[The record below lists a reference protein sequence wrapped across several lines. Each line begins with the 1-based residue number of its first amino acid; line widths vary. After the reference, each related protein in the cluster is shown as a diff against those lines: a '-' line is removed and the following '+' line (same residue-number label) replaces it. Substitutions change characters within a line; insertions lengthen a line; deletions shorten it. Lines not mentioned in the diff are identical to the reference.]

1 MEQTNQTADYTSMF
15 NAMKSE
21 LKRIS
26 EQQMEEM
33 HNRFDELSK
42 SFTRGSRSRSHTRNH
57 HGTKGAN
64 YEDYSASED
73 EERAERPKR
82 DTTKDALKGLKIK
95 IPTFQDNNYEHKQ
108 SRSKREARP
117 SNDHIPGIKMK
128 IPPFHTYSEEQKVK
142 LAVVEFTDYAVVWW
156 DQLSTSRRR
165 SREPTIQTWT
175 ELRRLMRK
183 RFVPSHY
190 YRDLYQKLQ
199 TLNQGARSVEDY
211 HKEMEILMLR
221 ADIMEDREATMAR
234 FLNGLRPEIAD
245 QVELHHYV
253 ELGDL
258 VEKAIKIERRIKR
271 KGSTRSYSNFS
282 PSYPRTT
289 PPKKE
294 DKGPSNSIP
303 SRPRPDTT
311 KWESKATPKTAIE
324 LSLGRNRDTRCFK
337 CQGRGHI
344 ASQCPNQR
352 TMIILPN
359 GEFLT
364 DDEDEKEELPSLEE
378 EEEEEEAL
386 PIDERVGLVVR
397 RALATQVKA
406 ADHAQRENIFYT
418 RCYIKGKVCSLI
430 IDGGSCAN
438 VASALMV
445 EKLALPTL
453 RHPTPYRLQ
462 WLNDSGD
469 VRVTKQVQVPFRI
482 GKYEDVVLCDV
493 VPMQACHILLGR
505 PWQFDK
511 GDYEDVFPDEIP
523 NGLPPIRGIE
533 HQIDLVPGA
542 PLPNRPAYKMGP
554 DETKELQ
561 RQIEELL
568 TKGWARESLSPC
580 AVPVILVPKKDGS
593 WRMCTDCFVV
603 SKQGIKVDEEKV
615 KAIREWPT
623 PSTVGE
629 VRSFHGLASFY
640 RRSVKDFSTIAAPL
654 TAVIKKNEP
663 FVWRDAQV
671 RAFQMLKHQLTH
683 APLLA
688 LPCFDKMF
696 EIECDAS
703 GVGIGAVLM
712 QEGKPIAYFSEK
724 LNGAVLNYSTYDKE
738 LYSLIRALETWQHY
752 LRPRE
757 FVIHIDHESLKHIK
771 SQYKLN
777 KRHVRWIAFIE
788 TFPYV
793 IKYKVGKTNVVA
805 DALSRKFY
813 ILDGFLFYLNRLC
826 IPNCSIRSLLVRE
839 AHGGGLM
846 GHFGVAKTLAILQE
860 HFHWP
865 RMKRDVERMVAKCIT
880 CHKAK
885 SKLQPYGLYSPLPVP
900 KEPWTDISM
909 DFVLGLPRSKRGN
922 DSIFVIVDRFSKMA
936 HFIPCHKTDDA
947 SHIADL
953 FFKEIIRLHGMPRTI
968 VSDRDVKFLSY
979 FWKTL
984 WGKLGTKLLFST
996 TSHPQTDGQTEVVN
1010 RTLSTLLRAIIRKNI
1025 RTWEEC
1031 LPHVEFAYNRTVHS
1045 STHFSPFEIVS
1056 GFNPLTPLDLSPLP
1070 WVWLHLRKERFP
1082 VQRRNKL
1089 LPRGDGPF
1097 QVIKRINDNAYKLD
1111 LPDDEADL
1119 RTNPFEEE
1127 EDDTNQET
1135 PLRTIRVPLG
1145 PQSRSKREAR
1155 PSNDHIPGIKMKIPP
1170 FHTYSEEQKVKLA
1183 VVEFTDYA
1191 VVWWDQLSTS
1201 RRRSREPTIQT
1212 WTELRRLMRK
1222 RFVPSHYYRDLYQ
1235 KLQTLNQGARS
1246 VEDYH
1251 KEMEIL
1257 MLRADIMEDRE
1268 ATMARFLNGLRPE
1281 IADQVELHHYVELG
1295 DLVEKAIK
1303 IERRIKRKGS
1313 TRSYSNFSP
1322 SYPRT
1327 TPPKKEDKGPSNSI
1341 PSRPRPDTTKWESKA
1356 TPKTAIELSLGRN
1369 RDTRCF
1375 KCQGRGHIA
1384 SQCPNQRTMIILPNG
1399 EFLTDDED
1407 EKEELPS
1414 LEEEEEEEE
1423 ALPIDERVGLVVRRA
1438 LATQVKA
1445 ADHAQRENIFYT
1457 RCYIKGK
1464 VCSLIIDGGSCAN
1477 VASALMVEKLALP
1490 TLRHPTP
1497 YRLQWLNDSGDVRVT
1512 KQVQVPFRIGK
1523 YEDVV
1528 LCDVVPMQACHILL
1542 GRPWQFDKGDYEDV
1556 FPDEIP
1562 NGLPPIRGIEHQIDL
1577 VPGAP
1582 LPNRP
1587 AYKMG
1592 PDETKELQR
1601 QIEELLTKG
1610 WARESLSPCAV
1621 PVILVPKKDGSWR
1634 MCTDCFV
1641 VSKQGIKVDEEK
1653 VKAIREW
1660 PTPSTVGE
1668 VRSFH
1673 GLASFYRRSVKDFS
1687 TIAAPLTAVIKK
1699 NEPFVWRDAQ
1709 VRAFQMLKHQ
1719 LTHAPLLALPC
1730 FDKMF
1735 EIECD
1740 ASGVGIGAV
1749 LMQEGKPIAYFSEK
1763 LNGAVLNY
1771 STYDKELYSLIRA
1784 LETWQHYLRPREFVI
1799 HIDHESLK
1807 HIKSQYKLNKRH
1819 VRWIAFIETFPYV
1832 IKYKVGKTNV
1842 VADALSRKFYI
1853 LDGFLFYL
1861 NRLCIPNCSI
1871 RSLLVREAHRGGL
1884 MGHFGVAKTL
1894 AILQEH
1900 FHWPRMKRDVERMV
1914 AKCITCHKA
1923 KSKLQPY
1930 GLYSP
1935 LPVPK
1940 EPWTDISMDFV
1951 LGLPR
1956 SKRGNDSIF
1965 VIVDRFSKMAHF
1977 IPCHKTDDASHIADL
1992 FFKEIIRLHGMPRT
2006 IVSDRDVK
2014 FLSYFWKTLWG
2025 KLGTKLLFST
2035 TSHPQTD
2042 GQTEVVNRTLSTLLR
2057 AIIRK
2062 NIRTWEECLPHVE
2075 FVYNRTVHSSTH
2087 FSPFEIVYGFNPLT
2101 PLDLSPLPWVW
2112 LHLRKERF
2120 PVQRRN
2126 KLLPRG
2132 DGPFQV
2138 IKRIND
2144 NAYKLDLPDDEADLR
2159 TNPFE
2164 EEEDDTNQE
2173 TPLRTIRVP
2182 LGPVTRARAK
2192 KMREELQGLVHEIQG
2207 QEIVPKVIE
2216 GLEHEGMKA
2225 IHKSLEPGCARW
2237 CNLAPG
2243 TESAQLATLE
2253 VGH

>member
-1 MEQTNQTADYTSMF
+1 
-15 NAMKSE
+15 
-21 LKRIS
+21 
-26 EQQMEEM
+26 MEEDLAEIIQ
-33 HNRFDELSK
+33 RFALSLAEM
-42 SFTRGSRSRSHTRNH
+42 
-57 HGTKGAN
+57 KGAEIDA
-64 YEDYSASED
+64 EDLGNGVQECQKCIIGRIKGEKVANFTGVKKFVTVAWGYPKDLRITELGPNLFQFLIPRED
-73 EERAERPKR
+73 ERE
-82 DTTKDALKGLKIK
+82 KILNGGPWILDNQILILRSWEQGIEEDENAFRLAPLWVQVWNLPLHWIAKEVGRK
-95 IPTFQDNNYEHKQ
+95 IGKVFDQVKEVIIPQGGGKADNNYEHKQ
-108 SRSKREARP
+108 SRSKRDVRP

-199 TLNQGARSVEDY
+199 SLNQGARSVEDY

-271 KGSTRSYSNFS
+271 RGSTWSYSNFS
-282 PSYPRTT
+282 PSYLRTT

-303 SRPRPDTT
+303 SRPRPDMT
-311 KWESKATPKTAIE
+311 KWESTATPKTAIE
-324 LSLGRNRDTRCFK
+324 SSMGRNRDTRCFK

-359 GEFLT
+359 GEFFT

-378 EEEEEEAL
+378 EEEAL
-386 PIDERVGLVVR
+386 PVDERVGLVVR

-511 GDYEDVFPDEIP
+511 GDYEDVFLDEIP

-640 RRSVKDFSTIAAPL
+640 RRFVKDFSTIAAPL

-688 LPCFDKMF
+688 LPCFDKMV

-724 LNGAVLNYSTYDKE
+724 LNGAALNYSTYDKE

-757 FVIHIDHESLKHIK
+757 FVIHTDHESLKHIK
-771 SQYKLN
+771 SQHKLN

-936 HFIPCHKTDDA
+936 HFIPCHKIDDA

-996 TSHPQTDGQTEVVN
+996 TSHPQTDGQTEVVD

-1045 STHFSPFEIVS
+1045 STHFSPFEIVY

-1070 WVWLHLRKERFP
+1070 SSEHINMDDLRKERFP

-1127 EDDTNQET
+1127 GDDTNQET
-1135 PLRTIRVPLG
+1135 PVRTIRVPLG
-1145 PQSRSKREAR
+1145 PKMSPQKESNRS
-1155 PSNDHIPGIKMKIPP
+1155 
-1170 FHTYSEEQKVKLA
+1170 Q
-1183 VVEFTDYA
+1183 
-1191 VVWWDQLSTS
+1191 
-1201 RRRSREPTIQT
+1201 
-1212 WTELRRLMRK
+1212 RK
-1222 RFVPSHYYRDLYQ
+1222 ENEKQHWLY
-1235 KLQTLNQGARS
+1235 K
-1246 VEDYH
+1246 D
-1251 KEMEIL
+1251 
-1257 MLRADIMEDRE
+1257 
-1268 ATMARFLNGLRPE
+1268 
-1281 IADQVELHHYVELG
+1281 
-1295 DLVEKAIK
+1295 
-1303 IERRIKRKGS
+1303 
-1313 TRSYSNFSP
+1313 
-1322 SYPRT
+1322 
-1327 TPPKKEDKGPSNSI
+1327 
-1341 PSRPRPDTTKWESKA
+1341 
-1356 TPKTAIELSLGRN
+1356 
-1369 RDTRCF
+1369 
-1375 KCQGRGHIA
+1375 
-1384 SQCPNQRTMIILPNG
+1384 G
-1399 EFLTDDED
+1399 E
-1407 EKEELPS
+1407 
-1414 LEEEEEEEE
+1414 
-1423 ALPIDERVGLVVRRA
+1423 
-1438 LATQVKA
+1438 
-1445 ADHAQRENIFYT
+1445 
-1457 RCYIKGK
+1457 
-1464 VCSLIIDGGSCAN
+1464 
-1477 VASALMVEKLALP
+1477 
-1490 TLRHPTP
+1490 
-1497 YRLQWLNDSGDVRVT
+1497 
-1512 KQVQVPFRIGK
+1512 
-1523 YEDVV
+1523 
-1528 LCDVVPMQACHILL
+1528 
-1542 GRPWQFDKGDYEDV
+1542 
-1556 FPDEIP
+1556 
-1562 NGLPPIRGIEHQIDL
+1562 
-1577 VPGAP
+1577 
-1582 LPNRP
+1582 
-1587 AYKMG
+1587 
-1592 PDETKELQR
+1592 
-1601 QIEELLTKG
+1601 
-1610 WARESLSPCAV
+1610 
-1621 PVILVPKKDGSWR
+1621 LVPKYQSLSFEQRNLMGSWTVANKVTQNGVGSR
-1634 MCTDCFV
+1634 HQDLIAIQEQYVGDSGKCMVKDQEEGAETVGRGLEDNRTKAP
-1641 VSKQGIKVDEEK
+1641 VSDSTNTKEQEGSTPIASETEK
-1653 VKAIREW
+1653 V
-1660 PTPSTVGE
+1660 T
-1668 VRSFH
+1668 
-1673 GLASFYRRSVKDFS
+1673 
-1687 TIAAPLTAVIKK
+1687 
-1699 NEPFVWRDAQ
+1699 
-1709 VRAFQMLKHQ
+1709 
-1719 LTHAPLLALPC
+1719 
-1730 FDKMF
+1730 
-1735 EIECD
+1735 CD
-1740 ASGVGIGAV
+1740 GIGKEGVG
-1749 LMQEGKPIAYFSEK
+1749 Q
-1763 LNGAVLNY
+1763 VLNPGGEN
-1771 STYDKELYSLIRA
+1771 KETE
-1784 LETWQHYLRPREFVI
+1784 ETLVDAEIQVTPETKN
-1799 HIDHESLK
+1799 S
-1807 HIKSQYKLNKRH
+1807 
-1819 VRWIAFIETFPYV
+1819 IER
-1832 IKYKVGKTNV
+1832 GK
-1842 VADALSRKFYI
+1842 
-1853 LDGFLFYL
+1853 
-1861 NRLCIPNCSI
+1861 
-1871 RSLLVREAHRGGL
+1871 
-1884 MGHFGVAKTL
+1884 
-1894 AILQEH
+1894 Q
-1900 FHWPRMKRDVERMV
+1900 
-1914 AKCITCHKA
+1914 
-1923 KSKLQPY
+1923 
-1930 GLYSP
+1930 
-1935 LPVPK
+1935 
-1940 EPWTDISMDFV
+1940 
-1951 LGLPR
+1951 
-1956 SKRGNDSIF
+1956 KRG
-1965 VIVDRFSKMAHF
+1965 
-1977 IPCHKTDDASHIADL
+1977 
-1992 FFKEIIRLHGMPRT
+1992 
-2006 IVSDRDVK
+2006 VK
-2014 FLSYFWKTLWG
+2014 RPS
-2025 KLGTKLLFST
+2025 
-2035 TSHPQTD
+2035 
-2042 GQTEVVNRTLSTLLR
+2042 
-2057 AIIRK
+2057 
-2062 NIRTWEECLPHVE
+2062 
-2075 FVYNRTVHSSTH
+2075 
-2087 FSPFEIVYGFNPLT
+2087 
-2101 PLDLSPLPWVW
+2101 
-2112 LHLRKERF
+2112 
-2120 PVQRRN
+2120 
-2126 KLLPRG
+2126 
-2132 DGPFQV
+2132 
-2138 IKRIND
+2138 
-2144 NAYKLDLPDDEADLR
+2144 
-2159 TNPFE
+2159 
-2164 EEEDDTNQE
+2164 
-2173 TPLRTIRVP
+2173 
-2182 LGPVTRARAK
+2182 
-2192 KMREELQGLVHEIQG
+2192 
-2207 QEIVPKVIE
+2207 
-2216 GLEHEGMKA
+2216 
-2225 IHKSLEPGCARW
+2225 
-2237 CNLAPG
+2237 
-2243 TESAQLATLE
+2243 
-2253 VGH
+2253 

>member
-1 MEQTNQTADYTSMF
+1 MVALLQ
-15 NAMKSE
+15 E
-21 LKRIS
+21 LEDVFPDEVSDGLPPIRGIEHQIDLIPGAPLPNKPAYR
-26 EQQMEEM
+26 MGPEETK
-33 HNRFDELSK
+33 EL
-42 SFTRGSRSRSHTRNH
+42 
-57 HGTKGAN
+57 
-64 YEDYSASED
+64 
-73 EERAERPKR
+73 
-82 DTTKDALKGLKIK
+82 
-95 IPTFQDNNYEHKQ
+95 Q
-108 SRSKREARP
+108 SRSEHEHLEHGIKVDESKIEAIKQWPTPTSVPEYKTGKTNVVADALSRRHSLLVFLDAKLLGFEMIKELYTYDPDFGDIYAACVKNPHGKYFLHDGSLLYVDKLCVPNSSVRDLLVREAHSGGLMGHFGIVTRRILGYALGRVGPSHARP

-303 SRPRPDTT
+303 SRPRPDMT

-324 LSLGRNRDTRCFK
+324 SSMGRNRDTRCFK

-386 PIDERVGLVVR
+386 PVDERVGLVVR

-511 GDYEDVFPDEIP
+511 GVTFDGCLPDEIP

-640 RRSVKDFSTIAAPL
+640 RRFVKDFSTIAAPL

-757 FVIHIDHESLKHIK
+757 FVIHTDHESLKHIK
-771 SQYKLN
+771 SQHKLN

-922 DSIFVIVDRFSKMA
+922 DSIFVVVDRFSKMA

-1045 STHFSPFEIVS
+1045 STHFSPFEIV
-1056 GFNPLTPLDLSPLP
+1056 
-1070 WVWLHLRKERFP
+1070 
-1082 VQRRNKL
+1082 
-1089 LPRGDGPF
+1089 
-1097 QVIKRINDNAYKLD
+1097 
-1111 LPDDEADL
+1111 
-1119 RTNPFEEE
+1119 
-1127 EDDTNQET
+1127 
-1135 PLRTIRVPLG
+1135 
-1145 PQSRSKREAR
+1145 
-1155 PSNDHIPGIKMKIPP
+1155 
-1170 FHTYSEEQKVKLA
+1170 
-1183 VVEFTDYA
+1183 
-1191 VVWWDQLSTS
+1191 
-1201 RRRSREPTIQT
+1201 
-1212 WTELRRLMRK
+1212 
-1222 RFVPSHYYRDLYQ
+1222 
-1235 KLQTLNQGARS
+1235 
-1246 VEDYH
+1246 
-1251 KEMEIL
+1251 
-1257 MLRADIMEDRE
+1257 
-1268 ATMARFLNGLRPE
+1268 
-1281 IADQVELHHYVELG
+1281 
-1295 DLVEKAIK
+1295 
-1303 IERRIKRKGS
+1303 
-1313 TRSYSNFSP
+1313 
-1322 SYPRT
+1322 
-1327 TPPKKEDKGPSNSI
+1327 
-1341 PSRPRPDTTKWESKA
+1341 
-1356 TPKTAIELSLGRN
+1356 
-1369 RDTRCF
+1369 
-1375 KCQGRGHIA
+1375 
-1384 SQCPNQRTMIILPNG
+1384 
-1399 EFLTDDED
+1399 
-1407 EKEELPS
+1407 
-1414 LEEEEEEEE
+1414 
-1423 ALPIDERVGLVVRRA
+1423 
-1438 LATQVKA
+1438 
-1445 ADHAQRENIFYT
+1445 
-1457 RCYIKGK
+1457 
-1464 VCSLIIDGGSCAN
+1464 
-1477 VASALMVEKLALP
+1477 
-1490 TLRHPTP
+1490 
-1497 YRLQWLNDSGDVRVT
+1497 
-1512 KQVQVPFRIGK
+1512 
-1523 YEDVV
+1523 
-1528 LCDVVPMQACHILL
+1528 
-1542 GRPWQFDKGDYEDV
+1542 
-1556 FPDEIP
+1556 
-1562 NGLPPIRGIEHQIDL
+1562 
-1577 VPGAP
+1577 
-1582 LPNRP
+1582 
-1587 AYKMG
+1587 
-1592 PDETKELQR
+1592 
-1601 QIEELLTKG
+1601 
-1610 WARESLSPCAV
+1610 
-1621 PVILVPKKDGSWR
+1621 
-1634 MCTDCFV
+1634 
-1641 VSKQGIKVDEEK
+1641 
-1653 VKAIREW
+1653 
-1660 PTPSTVGE
+1660 
-1668 VRSFH
+1668 
-1673 GLASFYRRSVKDFS
+1673 
-1687 TIAAPLTAVIKK
+1687 
-1699 NEPFVWRDAQ
+1699 
-1709 VRAFQMLKHQ
+1709 
-1719 LTHAPLLALPC
+1719 
-1730 FDKMF
+1730 
-1735 EIECD
+1735 
-1740 ASGVGIGAV
+1740 
-1749 LMQEGKPIAYFSEK
+1749 
-1763 LNGAVLNY
+1763 
-1771 STYDKELYSLIRA
+1771 
-1784 LETWQHYLRPREFVI
+1784 
-1799 HIDHESLK
+1799 
-1807 HIKSQYKLNKRH
+1807 
-1819 VRWIAFIETFPYV
+1819 
-1832 IKYKVGKTNV
+1832 
-1842 VADALSRKFYI
+1842 
-1853 LDGFLFYL
+1853 
-1861 NRLCIPNCSI
+1861 
-1871 RSLLVREAHRGGL
+1871 
-1884 MGHFGVAKTL
+1884 
-1894 AILQEH
+1894 
-1900 FHWPRMKRDVERMV
+1900 
-1914 AKCITCHKA
+1914 
-1923 KSKLQPY
+1923 
-1930 GLYSP
+1930 
-1935 LPVPK
+1935 
-1940 EPWTDISMDFV
+1940 
-1951 LGLPR
+1951 
-1956 SKRGNDSIF
+1956 
-1965 VIVDRFSKMAHF
+1965 
-1977 IPCHKTDDASHIADL
+1977 
-1992 FFKEIIRLHGMPRT
+1992 
-2006 IVSDRDVK
+2006 
-2014 FLSYFWKTLWG
+2014 
-2025 KLGTKLLFST
+2025 
-2035 TSHPQTD
+2035 
-2042 GQTEVVNRTLSTLLR
+2042 
-2057 AIIRK
+2057 
-2062 NIRTWEECLPHVE
+2062 
-2075 FVYNRTVHSSTH
+2075 
-2087 FSPFEIVYGFNPLT
+2087 YGFNPLT

-2126 KLLPRG
+2126 KLFPRG

-2159 TNPFE
+2159 TNP
-2164 EEEDDTNQE
+2164 
-2173 TPLRTIRVP
+2173 
-2182 LGPVTRARAK
+2182 
-2192 KMREELQGLVHEIQG
+2192 
-2207 QEIVPKVIE
+2207 
-2216 GLEHEGMKA
+2216 
-2225 IHKSLEPGCARW
+2225 
-2237 CNLAPG
+2237 
-2243 TESAQLATLE
+2243 
-2253 VGH
+2253 